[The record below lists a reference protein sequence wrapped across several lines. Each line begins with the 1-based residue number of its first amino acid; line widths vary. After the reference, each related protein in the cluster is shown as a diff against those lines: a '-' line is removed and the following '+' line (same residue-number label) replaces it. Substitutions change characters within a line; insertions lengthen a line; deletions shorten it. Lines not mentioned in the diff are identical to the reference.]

1 MKKEFDIKKS
11 SISNR
16 KILYNIPGFEMFLD
30 IFDLSLEH
38 IDDDSCCHSINI
50 YMENIESGKVIFNE
64 NEIIIK
70 SFSIYGDLECKTSY
84 VEPFVIADME
94 SFQTMG

>member
-1 MKKEFDIKKS
+1 
-11 SISNR
+11 
-16 KILYNIPGFEMFLD
+16 
-30 IFDLSLEH
+30 
-38 IDDDSCCHSINI
+38 
-50 YMENIESGKVIFNE
+50 MENIESGKVIFNE
-64 NEIIIK
+64 NEIIVK